1 MTQLI
6 LQSVVSGILVGGM
19 YGLVALGLA
28 LAFGVLKVL
37 DVAHGE
43 LLMLG
48 GYGAFFAFT
57 FWGLDPFVSLPL
69 VFVAMFAFGVFLYLV
84 LFRYVTRTEI
94 HTRIKNSLLISFGLV
109 LVLQALAVRFF
120 TADERTISAS
130 YSLEAFTIGP
140 VRVPIVRL
148 AGLVVAVVA
157 AVALEWLLSRTRFG
171 RALRATSE
179 DWTRAALTGV
189 NVRRIYLIAFAISA
203 ALAAI
208 AGSLVSLG
216 YSISPSIGLG
226 WTLKALIV
234 VVLAGLGS
242 MRGIIVAGVFLGL
255 VESLAGVWLGGQYRE
270 VVALV
275 LFLVILSFR
284 PHGLYGRAHA

>member
-6 LQSVVSGILVGGM
+6 LQSIVSGLMVGGI

-37 DVAHGE
+37 NVAHGE

-57 FWGLDPFVSLPL
+57 AWGIDPFLSMPL
-69 VFVAMFAFGVFLYLV
+69 VFVATFLLGVILWLSV
-84 LFRYVTRTEI
+84 FRYVTRTEI

-109 LVLQALAVRFF
+109 LVLQAMAVRLF
-120 TADERTISAS
+120 TADERTISTA
-130 YSLEAFTIGP
+130 YSLEALTIGP
-140 VRVPIVRL
+140 VRIPIVRL
-148 AGLVVAVVA
+148 AGLVVAVLVA
-157 AVALEWLLSRTRFG
+157 LALEWMLSRTRFG

-179 DWTRAALTGV
+179 DWTRAALTGID
-189 NVRRIYLIAFAISA
+189 VRQVYLIAFAISA
-203 ALAAI
+203 GLAAV

-242 MRGIIVAGVFLGL
+242 MRGIIVAGLFLGL
-255 VESLAGVWLGGQYRE
+255 VESLAAVWLGGEYRE

-275 LFLVILSFR
+275 LFLVVLSVR
-284 PHGLYGRAHA
+284 PHGFFGRAYA

>member
-1 MTQLI
+1 MSQLI
-6 LQSVVSGILVGGM
+6 LQSIVSGVLVGGM

-37 DVAHGE
+37 NVAHGE

-48 GYGAFFAFT
+48 GYASFFAFT
-57 FWGLDPFVSLPL
+57 VWGLDPFVSLPL
-69 VFVAMFAFGVFLYLV
+69 VFVVMFGFGVLLYLT
-84 LFRYVTRTEI
+84 LFRFVTRTEI

-109 LVLQALAVRFF
+109 LVLQAMAVRFF
-120 TADERTISAS
+120 TADERTISTT

-140 VRVPIVRL
+140 VRVPMVRL
-148 AGLVVAVVA
+148 AGLVVAIIA
-157 AVALEWLLSRTRFG
+157 ALALEWLLSRTRFG

-179 DWTRAALTGV
+179 DWTRAALAGID
-189 NVRRIYLIAFAISA
+189 VRRVYLIAFAISA

-208 AGSLVSLG
+208 AGSMVSLG
-216 YSISPSIGLG
+216 YSVSPSIGLG

-242 MRGIIVAGVFLGL
+242 MRGIVVAGIFLGL
-255 VESLAGVWLGGQYRE
+255 VESLASVWIGGRYRE
-270 VVALV
+270 VAALV

-284 PHGLYGRAHA
+284 PHGFFGRAHA

>member
-6 LQSVVSGILVGGM
+6 LQSVASGILVGGM
-19 YGLVALGLA
+19 YGLIALGLA

-37 DVAHGE
+37 NVAHGE

-48 GYGAFFAFT
+48 GYASFFAFT
-57 FWGLDPFVSLPL
+57 FWGIDPFLSMPL
-69 VFVAMFAFGVFLYLV
+69 VFLAMFLFGIGLYQF

-120 TADERTISAS
+120 TADERTISTS

-140 VRVPIVRL
+140 VRVPVVRL
-148 AGLVVAVVA
+148 AGLVVAVA
-157 AVALEWLLSRTRFG
+157 AAITLEWLLSRTRFG

-189 NVRRIYLIAFAISA
+189 NVRRVYMIAFALSA

-242 MRGIIVAGVFLGL
+242 MRGIVVAGVFLGL
-255 VESLAGVWLGGQYRE
+255 VESLASVWLGGKYRE
-270 VVALV
+270 VVALG

-284 PHGLYGRAHA
+284 PHGFFGKAHA

>member
-19 YGLVALGLA
+19 YGLIALGLA

-37 DVAHGE
+37 NVAHGE

-48 GYGAFFAFT
+48 GYASFFAFT
-57 FWGLDPFVSLPL
+57 FWGIDPFLSMPL
-69 VFVAMFAFGVFLYLV
+69 VFLAMFLFGVALYQV

-120 TADERTISAS
+120 TADERTISTS

-140 VRVPIVRL
+140 VRVPVVRL

-157 AVALEWLLSRTRFG
+157 ALALEWLLSRTRFG

-189 NVRRIYLIAFAISA
+189 NVRRVYMIAFALSA

-242 MRGIIVAGVFLGL
+242 MRGIVVAGVFLGL
-255 VESLAGVWLGGQYRE
+255 VESLASVWLGGKYRE
-270 VVALV
+270 VVALG

-284 PHGLYGRAHA
+284 PHGFFGKAHA